1 MNNLPYI
8 DYLVPYQEYD
18 YEIYQLIFPWK
29 KVDNLISLNE
39 AQYDIHSCDDNL
51 ISEIF
56 TDSHKIDN
64 EEVNNKEQK
73 SIDNKALYEI
83 KIPENKDYANK
94 TTTQNTNTNKNAN
107 INENIE
113 IIEPFKEPDNNLL
126 GNKRREP
133 SFASPNEKNNKNS
146 MGEKEF
152 EIKFKAKQTKEKKE
166 KKNNSSL
173 VPYIKS
179 FHTLLNIYF
188 KYLLKEGNSFD
199 INVFNE
205 KGGSNGYYLNKKL
218 TQDNLGAEN
227 HSKKLD
233 QKITNFIKDNKL
245 ERLKKEKNKE
255 NLKILEFTVKQLID
269 EFLDYILE
277 NSLYFKENE
286 TIKKINDNFIRI
298 RKYPLIDFEKK
309 EFGYYK
315 YFSF

>member
-29 KVDNLISLNE
+29 KVGNLISLNE
-39 AQYDIHSCDDNL
+39 AQYDIQSCDDNL

-133 SFASPNEKNNKNS
+133 SF
-146 MGEKEF
+146 F
-152 EIKFKAKQTKEKKE
+152 Q
-166 KKNNSSL
+166 
-173 VPYIKS
+173 
-179 FHTLLNIYF
+179 
-188 KYLLKEGNSFD
+188 
-199 INVFNE
+199 
-205 KGGSNGYYLNKKL
+205 
-218 TQDNLGAEN
+218 
-227 HSKKLD
+227 SK
-233 QKITNFIKDNKL
+233 
-245 ERLKKEKNKE
+245 
-255 NLKILEFTVKQLID
+255 
-269 EFLDYILE
+269 
-277 NSLYFKENE
+277 
-286 TIKKINDNFIRI
+286 
-298 RKYPLIDFEKK
+298 
-309 EFGYYK
+309 
-315 YFSF
+315 